1 MSNQTSGQSALPV
14 TPERTASER
23 PSPSLSAT
31 YRLQP
36 LCTFFPR
43 MPDAEFDALRE
54 DIKANGLRQMIV
66 LHDGMILDGSHRF
79 RACIE
84 VGVEPRFVDFGGTD
98 PVSFVISKNLHT
110 RRMGAG
116 QRAAIV
122 ASAHNWANDEWASVN
137 AQRVV
142 ALAQASA
149 RAQTGA

>member
-1 MSNQTSGQSALPV
+1 MTMELH
-14 TPERTASER
+14 
-23 PSPSLSAT
+23 
-31 YRLQP
+31 P

-43 MPDAEFDALRE
+43 MPDAEFAALRE

-66 LHDGMILDGSHRF
+66 LHDGMILDGSHRY

-84 VGVEPRFVDFGGTD
+84 AGVEPRFVDFGGAD
-98 PVSFVISKNLHT
+98 PASFVISKNLHT

-122 ASAHNWANDEWASVN
+122 ALAHNWANDEWAR
-137 AQRVV
+137 AAAHRLV